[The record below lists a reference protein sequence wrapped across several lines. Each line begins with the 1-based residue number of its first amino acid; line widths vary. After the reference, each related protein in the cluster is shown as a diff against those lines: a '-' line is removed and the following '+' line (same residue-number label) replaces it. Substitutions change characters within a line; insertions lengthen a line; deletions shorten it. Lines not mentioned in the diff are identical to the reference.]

1 VNVFS
6 LFVAAVLAISTLQCH
21 GQVIHE
27 RETFS
32 GLTSPQVVSDTLPG
46 PQYMRERVADG
57 KLRLTLRDAIVLTL
71 MNNMEVRVQELNVE
85 NAKYN
90 LLQTHAPFDPRVVA
104 RFDAQRVRATTTDEL
119 RGADTL
125 NTLNQ
130 TTTLSYTQTFES
142 GTNLS
147 IGFNASKFSTN
158 SAFSFLNPSVSTG
171 LNFAFDQP
179 VLRNGWW
186 FANRAPI
193 VIARHNLRAT
203 RASFEAQ
210 VADSIQAAVT
220 QYWEVIRRR
229 GSLDVAR
236 KLQDAAE
243 VTYRRAKRS
252 LELGA
257 LPPLDIYQSES
268 QVASR
273 RVSTIQVEYVLK
285 QAEDQLRFTLGA
297 NSDPYFRAL
306 DLDLT
311 ESPHVPEEL
320 RTIDEASALS
330 QAMSARP
337 ELESV
342 RQSLAGDEVN
352 IKLAHNHLLP
362 DLRVGANYSSNGVGG
377 NLYDTTTV
385 PPQLIS
391 RGGLGDSLGQVFGFG
406 FPTYGFTV
414 NLDLPL
420 RNRGGQAELGTALVA
435 RRRDLYNRRQLQEQI
450 TLDVANAVHQ
460 LEQSKLELAA
470 SRLSLDLAQKNLN
483 AEQRKYDLGE
493 KRIDFVLNAQTAV
506 AEAELSLVQAEIG
519 YQIALVAVDHA
530 TGNLLDSYR
539 VQIAE
544 LTK

>member
-1 VNVFS
+1 VNVLS
-6 LFVAAVLAISTLQCH
+6 LFVAAALAVATLRCD
-21 GQVIHE
+21 GQVIRE

-46 PQYMRERVADG
+46 LQYMRERIADG

-71 MNNMEVRVQELNVE
+71 MNNTGVRIQELSVE
-85 NAKYN
+85 TAKYG
-90 LLQTHAPFDPRVVA
+90 LLQVHAPFDPRVTGG
-104 RFDAQRVRATTTDEL
+104 FTAQRATVPTTDEL
-119 RGADTL
+119 KGAETL
-125 NTLNQ
+125 NTLAQ
-130 TTTLSYTQTFES
+130 TTTLSYIQTLES
-142 GTNLS
+142 GTNLI
-147 IGFNASKFSTN
+147 IGFNASKLSTN
-158 SAFSFLNPSVSTG
+158 STFSFLNPSVNTG
-171 LNFAFDQP
+171 INFAFDQP

-203 RASFEAQ
+203 RATFEAQ
-210 VADSIQAAVT
+210 VAGSIQVAVT
-220 QYWEVIRRR
+220 QYWDVIRQR
-229 GSLDVAR
+229 GRLDVAR

-257 LPPLDIYQSES
+257 LPPLEIYQSES

-273 RVSTIQVEYVLK
+273 RVLTIQAEYALK
-285 QAEDQLRFTLGA
+285 EAEDQFRFVLGA

-320 RTIDEASALS
+320 LTVDEASALS
-330 QAMSARP
+330 QAMSGRP
-337 ELESV
+337 ELEAAQ
-342 RQSLAGDEVN
+342 QSLAGDEVG
-352 IKLAHNHLLP
+352 IKLVHNQLLP
-362 DLRVGANYSSNGVGG
+362 DLRIGGSYASNGVGG

-391 RGGLGDSLGQVFGFG
+391 RGGLGDSFGQVFGFG

-414 NLDLPL
+414 SLDLPL
-420 RNRGGQAELGTALVA
+420 RKRGAQAELGDALVA

>member
-1 VNVFS
+1 MNVLS
-6 LFVAAVLAISTLQCH
+6 LFVAAALAVATLRCD
-21 GQVIHE
+21 GQVIRE

-46 PQYMRERVADG
+46 PQYMRERIADG

-71 MNNMEVRVQELNVE
+71 MNNTGVRIQELSVE
-85 NAKYN
+85 TAKYG
-90 LLQTHAPFDPRVVA
+90 LLQVHAPFDPRVTGG
-104 RFDAQRVRATTTDEL
+104 FTAQRATVPTTDEL
-119 RGADTL
+119 KGAETL
-125 NTLNQ
+125 NTLAQ
-130 TTTLSYTQTFES
+130 TTTLSYIQTLES
-142 GTNLS
+142 GTNLI
-147 IGFNASKFSTN
+147 IGFNASKLSTN
-158 SAFSFLNPSVSTG
+158 STFSFLNPSVNTG
-171 LNFAFDQP
+171 INFAFDQP

-203 RASFEAQ
+203 RATFEAQ
-210 VADSIQAAVT
+210 VAGSIQVAVT
-220 QYWEVIRRR
+220 QYWDVIRQR
-229 GSLDVAR
+229 GRLDVAR

-257 LPPLDIYQSES
+257 LPPLEIYQSES

-273 RVSTIQVEYVLK
+273 RVLTIQAEYALK
-285 QAEDQLRFTLGA
+285 EAEDQFRFVLGA

-320 RTIDEASALS
+320 LTVDEASALS
-330 QAMSARP
+330 QAMSGRP
-337 ELESV
+337 ELEAAQ
-342 RQSLAGDEVN
+342 QSLAGDEVG
-352 IKLAHNHLLP
+352 IKLAHNQLLP
-362 DLRVGANYSSNGVGG
+362 DLRIGGSYASNGVGG

-391 RGGLGDSLGQVFGFG
+391 RGGLGDSFGQVFGFG

-414 NLDLPL
+414 SLDLPL
-420 RNRGGQAELGTALVA
+420 RKRGAQAELGDALVA
-435 RRRDLYNRRQLQEQI
+435 RRHDLYSRRQLQEQI

-460 LEQSKLELAA
+460 LEQSKLGLAA

-530 TGNLLDSYR
+530 TGNLIDSYR